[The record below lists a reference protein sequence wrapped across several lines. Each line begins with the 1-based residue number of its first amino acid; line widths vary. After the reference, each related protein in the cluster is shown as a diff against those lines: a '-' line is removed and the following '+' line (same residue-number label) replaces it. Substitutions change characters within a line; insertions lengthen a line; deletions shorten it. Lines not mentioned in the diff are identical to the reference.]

1 MPKPRRETGEKNLI
15 SERLKRLR
23 PQRNLSQ
30 RDLAYALQRRG
41 LDLDK
46 NVITRIETNKRYV
59 TDLEIKGIAAYFGVS
74 YDYLL
79 DGGEEPPGLT

>member
-1 MPKPRRETGEKNLI
+1 MPKPRGESGEKNLI

-23 PQRNLSQ
+23 AQRNLSQ

-46 NVITRIETNKRYV
+46 NVTM
-59 TDLEIKGIAAYFGVS
+59 EICLRKHRGSFAYIM
-74 YDYLL
+74 
-79 DGGEEPPGLT
+79 